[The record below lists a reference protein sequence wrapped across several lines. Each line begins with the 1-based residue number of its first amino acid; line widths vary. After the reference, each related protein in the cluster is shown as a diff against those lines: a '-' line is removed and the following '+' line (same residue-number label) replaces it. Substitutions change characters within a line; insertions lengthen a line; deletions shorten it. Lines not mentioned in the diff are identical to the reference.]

1 MKEIYG
7 RHTALNLAL
16 LLEQTLVEYGIK
28 HRLGYTMSD
37 NASANDACVE
47 ALTLRCC
54 PELKTKDVRDR
65 RRLRCFGHIVNL
77 CAGAFT
83 RGYFVNEKATED
95 DEWKEKG
102 ALGKMCKMITW
113 FRGSSQR
120 KQRFANT
127 KVGGQEDHLEII
139 EANVTR
145 WNSFYRAAERFLA
158 LEERISRFWQE
169 WKHLGVEPTPE
180 TLTSEDWEELR
191 STNQALKVFGDAT
204 LAVEGH
210 GTFLSNWLSV
220 MDALLDRINNN
231 ELTSLP
237 KRRKTKGKDK
247 DTDKDQA
254 AYYLCVV
261 LDPRAKMSWFHDTW
275 DMYPDTKAAW
285 VPEVQRLMLQVWDQ
299 EYRNVESTAPRAAQA
314 EVLPSPDR
322 TFGMFPRPRST
333 GACGQGSQQYV
344 DHFRRYLEED
354 PIPFLDGE
362 EFDPIQYWLK
372 RRVTQP
378 QLSQMALDVLACS
391 PMSDDCERLFSSAK
405 MLLSD
410 SRSRLKMDIIEGGE
424 CLRQWLGVIDQDDA
438 DVRVLEEKARIL
450 QETALCE
457 STGGVCD
464 EDIVNDEAIDDDEDI
479 DVFKQIYNRNIITST
494 LNFILEPT
502 GDHVPPVRHKIIVG
516 LYLRI
521 SGKH

>member
-54 PELKTKDVRDR
+54 PELKTKDMRDR
-65 RRLRCFGHIVNL
+65 RRLGCFGHIVNL

-83 RGYFVNEKATED
+83 RGYF
-95 DEWKEKG
+95 
-102 ALGKMCKMITW
+102 
-113 FRGSSQR
+113 R

-145 WNSFYRAAERFLA
+145 WNSFYRATERFLA
-158 LEERISRFWQE
+158 LEECISRFWQE

-220 MDALLDRINNN
+220 MDALLDRINNVKTDFEARRDKDRASN

-247 DTDKDQA
+247 RGNR
-254 AYYLCVV
+254 L
-261 LDPRAKMSWFHDTW
+261 
-275 DMYPDTKAAW
+275 
-285 VPEVQRLMLQVWDQ
+285 VPYHM
-299 EYRNVESTAPRAAQA
+299 
-314 EVLPSPDR
+314 
-322 TFGMFPRPRST
+322 
-333 GACGQGSQQYV
+333 
-344 DHFRRYLEED
+344 
-354 PIPFLDGE
+354 
-362 EFDPIQYWLK
+362 
-372 RRVTQP
+372 
-378 QLSQMALDVLACS
+378 
-391 PMSDDCERLFSSAK
+391 
-405 MLLSD
+405 
-410 SRSRLKMDIIEGGE
+410 
-424 CLRQWLGVIDQDDA
+424 
-438 DVRVLEEKARIL
+438 
-450 QETALCE
+450 
-457 STGGVCD
+457 
-464 EDIVNDEAIDDDEDI
+464 
-479 DVFKQIYNRNIITST
+479 
-494 LNFILEPT
+494 
-502 GDHVPPVRHKIIVG
+502 
-516 LYLRI
+516 
-521 SGKH
+521 